1 MTLRDWLRKQ
11 HERSERNKALF
22 ENRGVPTHEMVAA
35 NRAWGGGPGSG
46 SGYQDRPGGQRLMVR
61 QPIRRPTPPPASV
74 TVTEKND
81 GTTQKV
87 TKWTPEKQLKATAL
101 PDSGRP
107 LSGIPVIPSRI
118 TPGGGLPM
126 DISRW
131 GGQRG
136 QIENQVSPGMMA
148 SDPSWAGVPRPSVP
162 PVDLPGTLKGRPGET
177 GWQPTPQIPQ
187 PMTPTPQPEISPV
200 TPNIPAPLSQASPE
214 MLQQPQVSPEALQQP
229 QIPAPLDAAATG
241 QTQQMPPP
249 RFVPPID
256 PTSFPSVRQKQFD
269 RQDYDLGQPG
279 IPESDMSTGFDWTG
293 QTLKENVGDDLKD
306 VWKAI
311 VDRTNAYKEWKRKQR
326 EKAYGRSY

>member
-61 QPIRRPTPPPASV
+61 QPIRRPTPLPASV

-101 PDSGRP
+101 PSGPAMSPGRP
-107 LSGIPVIPSRI
+107 VAPPQNRRNPFDIPQHMFPQGAMS
-118 TPGGGLPM
+118 PEAQAA
-126 DISRW
+126 ISRVQAT
-131 GGQRG
+131 GGQ
-136 QIENQVSPGMMA
+136 NVDA
-148 SDPSWAGVPRPSVP
+148 SGEPIG
-162 PVDLPGTLKGRPGET
+162 VDLPGTLAGRPRAT
-177 GWQPTPQIPQ
+177 GWQPSPQIPQ

-214 MLQQPQVSPEALQQP
+214 MLQQP

-269 RQDYDLGQPG
+269 REDYDLGQPG
-279 IPESDMSTGFDWTG
+279 IPAADMATGFDWTG